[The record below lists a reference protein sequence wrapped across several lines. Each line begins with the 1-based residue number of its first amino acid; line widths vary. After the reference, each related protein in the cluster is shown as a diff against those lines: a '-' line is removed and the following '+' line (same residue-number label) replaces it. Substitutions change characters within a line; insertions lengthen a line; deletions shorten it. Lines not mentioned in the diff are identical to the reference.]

1 FFIIAVQTPGSG
13 ISILLAVG
21 TSSTGSGNLYCQWE
35 LSPDS
40 GNALEFNVVKH
51 RNVIALRIFKINPS
65 HMPRV
70 DLVPNKQSNASI
82 RINPITNSQ
91 RHVMIKEIVSS
102 NMVTASSTGLVHART
117 RRSQPKGKSRNARVP
132 SASKSSDIKKNVT
145 VEDHHR
151 TLLISKNQKTMS
163 SEKSKRASHP
173 PKPVLNSKQRLH
185 LLHMDMCG
193 PITKDETPEVITKF
207 LKKIY
212 VRLQALVIIVR
223 TNNGTEFKNHVL
235 NEYFDS
241 VGITH
246 EIYAEKTPQQN
257 GVIERRNRTLVE
269 AARTIKEDISYLYV
283 FGALCYL
290 KNDREDIGKLGA
302 KAMAFEQNSSRLGL
316 QSMTSGQISSELE
329 LTYASSTITPQ
340 RPSERDLDILFEPL
354 HNEYLGGRPTEAPR
368 AIPAAPLLQNLQAPT
383 ASMSIQDSAPAPT
396 SSLNTLVSSHNV
408 DATSQQHAQQ

>member
-1 FFIIAVQTPGSG
+1 MSKKLHA
-13 ISILLAVG
+13 SIPSNSAP
-21 TSSTGSGNLYCQWE
+21 Q
-35 LSPDS
+35 PR
-40 GNALEFNVVKH
+40 EFNVVKH

-269 AARTIKEDISYLYV
+269 AARTIVYNQRTKKIMESMNITFDELS
-283 FGALCYL
+283 
-290 KNDREDIGKLGA
+290 
-302 KAMAFEQNSSRLGL
+302 AMAFEQNSSRLGL